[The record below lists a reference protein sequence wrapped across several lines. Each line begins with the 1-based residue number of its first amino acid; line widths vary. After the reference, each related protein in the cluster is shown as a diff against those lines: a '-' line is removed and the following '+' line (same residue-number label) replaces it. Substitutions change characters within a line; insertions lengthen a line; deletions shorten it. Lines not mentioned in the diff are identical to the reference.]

1 MGRCVEPSDVL
12 IRHGGLLS
20 GLLADRAALNVRLD
34 EPEKAVPMSCAPSPE
49 TALHCDDVSV
59 RASRLL
65 RCKPSA

>member
-34 EPEKAVPMSCAPSPE
+34 EPEKGSSDE
-49 TALHCDDVSV
+49 LH
-59 RASRLL
+59 AE
-65 RCKPSA
+65 P